1 MQTEK
6 PIDSVTLTIINNYL
20 VNTCREMGLA
30 MMKTSYSSIF
40 NEGLDFSCVIFDRDG
55 EMVAY
60 AEFCPAQIGAILY
73 TMQWTIAEIG
83 LENFKP
89 GDVVM
94 HNDPYRGGCHMPEHT
109 VIQAVYHDGELYGFI
124 GNIAHVTEI
133 GGKAVGGFAADAK
146 EVYQEGLRLPPVKI
160 IREGEP
166 VEDIW
171 KIILENH
178 RTPRTSWGD
187 FHAML
192 GSLNVAERRLHE
204 LLDRYGFDEILT
216 AGKQLMDYSETRM
229 RAEIRDLPN
238 GEYQFD
244 DWIENDGVVPDK
256 RYRINCTVIVD
267 DEDILFD
274 YTGSSPQARGPCNCT
289 YGVTASATFNA
300 MLNITDQTIPRNS
313 GCYRPIQLIVPPGTV
328 VNVKHPGPSVGG
340 NSEIHERIVDVLF
353 GCLSG
358 AVPERVAAAAGAS
371 ACNFL
376 FGGIHPNTGQYYA
389 NYHIDGC
396 GWGGKA
402 TGDGNHT
409 QCPINGNCRNTP
421 VEVFETRY
429 PWLTKTY
436 RIVEDSGGHGE
447 HRGGCGSERVIE
459 ALAPEITVSS
469 FMDRHETGAWGLFGG
484 KEGASGAVRIRKN
497 GDDRWRTFSEVYGTA
512 SPNKFADIQIQAGD
526 EVRIVSPGGGGYGPP
541 ENREPSEVLDDVREG
556 LVSPEDAR
564 EVYAVTLVREAGDW
578 RVDEETTA
586 DLRRDSRRL
595 SERRRIT

>member
-1 MQTEK
+1 
-6 PIDSVTLTIINNYL
+6 
-20 VNTCREMGLA
+20 

-109 VIQAVYHDGELYGFI
+109 VIQAVYHNGELYGFI

-146 EVYQEGLRLPPVKI
+146 EVYQEGLRLPPIKI

-192 GSLNVAERRLHE
+192 GSLTVAERRLHE

-216 AGKQLMDYSETRM
+216 AGKQLMDYSEARM
-229 RAEIRDLPN
+229 RAEIRDIPN

-256 RYRINCTVIVD
+256 RYRINCTAIVD
-267 DEDILFD
+267 DENILFD
-274 YTGSSPQARGPCNCT
+274 YTDSSPQARGPCNCT

-358 AVPERVAAAAGAS
+358 AVPERVAAATGAS
-371 ACNFL
+371 SCNFL

-429 PWLTKTY
+429 PWIDKNISHRRGFRADTVS
-436 RIVEDSGGHGE
+436 IVEGVAAKGLLKHSHRKSRFRVLWIGMRQGRGGYLVDKKERAAQCGFGKMEMTAGE
-447 HRGGCGSERVIE
+447 HSPRS
-459 ALAPEITVSS
+459 TVQPHPTNSP
-469 FMDRHETGAWGLFGG
+469 
-484 KEGASGAVRIRKN
+484 
-497 GDDRWRTFSEVYGTA
+497 TF
-512 SPNKFADIQIQAGD
+512 KFKPAMKL
-526 EVRIVSPGGGGYGPP
+526 ELS
-541 ENREPSEVLDDVREG
+541 VREVAG
-556 LVSPEDAR
+556 TDRLKIANRAR
-564 EVYAVTLVREAGDW
+564 F
-578 RVDEETTA
+578 
-586 DLRRDSRRL
+586 
-595 SERRRIT
+595 